1 MLASSPTDFFCSN
14 YFNFLGK
21 TIRKLLLKKLSRRFF
36 IVMKKSALAFILA
49 MFVLQTS
56 VFAQVSKDYEKWGRI
71 AVDIA
76 KLNYEGS
83 DVSDYQYL
91 GRENISEERIKDTF
105 KLEVK
110 SEGKTFDVKVSVFH
124 NPKTN
129 SLLSVDLQEMP

>member
-1 MLASSPTDFFCSN
+1 
-14 YFNFLGK
+14 
-21 TIRKLLLKKLSRRFF
+21 
-36 IVMKKSALAFILA
+36 MKKSALAFILA

-83 DVSDYQYL
+83 AVSDYQYL
-91 GRENISEERIKDTF
+91 GRENISEERVKDTF

-110 SEGKTFDVKVSVFH
+110 SEGKTFDVQVSVFH